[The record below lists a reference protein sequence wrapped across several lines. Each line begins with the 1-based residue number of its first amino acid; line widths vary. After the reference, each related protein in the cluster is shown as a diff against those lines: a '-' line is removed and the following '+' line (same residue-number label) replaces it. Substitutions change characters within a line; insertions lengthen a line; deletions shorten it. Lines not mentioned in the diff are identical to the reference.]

1 MAVTVKQIPLKKKNL
16 LPFVKFGINLYN
28 DNPYFVPPLVI
39 DELATLTPDGNPA
52 FEFCEAAAFMA
63 YDGDKPVGRIAGII
77 NRNVNE
83 RTGKKELRFGFVDFV
98 DRADVV
104 DSLFEAVEAWGRDR
118 GMTTIVGPMGFSDMD
133 HEGMLIDGFEEMGT
147 MATIY
152 NYPYYPAHME
162 RLGFA
167 KDADWVE
174 FRMTVPDKVPEKM
187 HRIAEIV
194 RSKYGLRTLRYKS
207 RSKLRSDYG
216 QALFDLINEAYD
228 KLYGYSPLTPR
239 QIDHYINMYLQ
250 ILSLDDV
257 SIIVDKDDKLVG
269 CGITMASLSKALQR
283 SRGKL
288 FPFGWYHLLRAMR
301 GKNDVVDLLLVAI
314 SPDYQNKGVNALLF
328 DDLIPNYIRKGYRF
342 AESNL
347 ELESNANV
355 QMQWQYFTHRQHRRR
370 RAYRKDIGKNQSAR

>member
-1 MAVTVKQIPLKKKNL
+1 MSLTIKQIPLTKKAL
-16 LPFVKFGINLYN
+16 LPFVKFGINLY
-28 DNPYFVPPLVI
+28 DGNPYFVPPLVL
-39 DELATLTPDGNPA
+39 DELATLTPAGNPA
-52 FEFCEAAAFMA
+52 FDFCEAAAFMA
-63 YDGDKPVGRIAGII
+63 YEGKRPLGRIASII
-77 NRNVNE
+77 NRTVND
-83 RTGKKELRFGFVDFV
+83 RTGQQELRFGFLDFV
-98 DRADVV
+98 DRDDVV
-104 DSLFEAVEAWGRDR
+104 DALFDAVEAWGRER
-118 GMTTIVGPMGFSDMD
+118 GMTTITGPMGFSDMD

-152 NYPYYPAHME
+152 NYPYYPKHME
-162 RLGFA
+162 RLGFT

-174 FRMTVPDKVPEKM
+174 FRMTVPDRVPEKM

-194 RSKYGLRTLRYKS
+194 RTKYKLHTVRYTS
-207 RSKLRSDYG
+207 RAKLKRDYG

-228 KLYGYSPLTPR
+228 PLYGYSPLTPR
-239 QIDHYINMYLQ
+239 QIDHYIDMYLQ

-257 SIIVDKDDKLVG
+257 SIIVDENSKLVG

-288 FPFGWYHLLRAMR
+288 FPTGWFHLLRAMR

-342 AESNL
+342 AESNP

-355 QMQWQYFTHRQHRRR
+355 QMQWQYFETRQHRRR
-370 RAYRKDIGKNQSAR
+370 RAFRRAIRQV